1 MGFSGVISL
10 ILSGCSRVV
19 LSSVCVGSVVLLGFL
34 PIGGSFV
41 GGFSPPASILMF
53 TAPTSS
59 RVLSVSGGR
68 QNGLRQQESILWDL
82 KYQPVEKR

>member
-10 ILSGCSRVV
+10 ILSGCSRVA
-19 LSSVCVGSVVLLGFL
+19 LSSVCVGSVLLGFL

-41 GGFSPPASILMF
+41 GGFSPPAGILMF

-59 RVLSVSGGR
+59 RILSVSGGR

-82 KYQPVEKR
+82 KYQSVKK